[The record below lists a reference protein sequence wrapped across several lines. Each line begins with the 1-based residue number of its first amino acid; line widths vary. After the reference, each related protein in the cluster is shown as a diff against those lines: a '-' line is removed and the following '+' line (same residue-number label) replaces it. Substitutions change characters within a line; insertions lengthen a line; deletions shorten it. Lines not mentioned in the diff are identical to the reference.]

1 MSPESRTSC
10 SHNLLTLCRFQG
22 TSSAQ
27 IFVGPDCQFWSL
39 PVELLC
45 HVSTFFRA
53 ALKGEFE
60 EAKDKRVMLKKECPS
75 AFKLFVL
82 WLYKGC
88 LFDEMDASELH
99 EFTVQAWILGD
110 KLGAPAFQNC
120 LMQELVTN
128 GGNMFHDAKLVVHI
142 FDNTTKRSPLRK
154 LTVDSIVYSY
164 EDIIQGRAW
173 RSLYLSGGDVM
184 VDLMK
189 ALQQSWTSVE
199 EQSWDDP
206 AKYLVTI

>member
-1 MSPESRTSC
+1 MTSSSR
-10 SHNLLTLCRFQG
+10 NLLTLTRFQG

-27 IFVGPDCQFWSL
+27 IFVGPDCQFWCL

-53 ALKGEFE
+53 ALKDDFE
-60 EAKDKRVMLKKECPS
+60 DVKDKRVMLKEEIPS

-99 EFTVQAWILGD
+99 DFTVQAWVLGD

-120 LMQELVTN
+120 LIQELVSD
-128 GGNMFHDAKLVVHI
+128 GADKLNDPKVVRYI
-142 FDNTTKRSPLRK
+142 FDNTTKRSPLRT

-164 EDIIQGRAW
+164 ENIEQGEAW
-173 RSLYLSGGDVM
+173 RSLCLSGGDVV

-189 ALQQSWTSVE
+189 ALQQSWTAVGAH
-199 EQSWDDP
+199 SWDDT
-206 AKYLVTI
+206 AKYLVKI

>member
-1 MSPESRTSC
+1 M
-10 SHNLLTLCRFQG
+10 
-22 TSSAQ
+22 
-27 IFVGPDCQFWSL
+27 
-39 PVELLC
+39 ELLC

-53 ALKGEFE
+53 ALKDEFE
-60 EAKDKRVMLKKECPS
+60 DVKDKRVMLKEENPS

-88 LFDEMDASELH
+88 LFDEMYASELH

-120 LMQELVTN
+120 LIQELLAN
-128 GGNMFHDAKLVVHI
+128 GYEMFYDAKVVRYI

-154 LTVDSIVYSY
+154 LTVDLIVYSY
-164 EDIIQGRAW
+164 EDIDQEEAW

-189 ALQQSWTSVE
+189 ALQKSWTALKE
-199 EQSWDDP
+199 HSWDNT
-206 AKYLVTI
+206 AKYLVKI

>member
-1 MSPESRTSC
+1 MTSSSR
-10 SHNLLTLCRFQG
+10 NLLTLTRFQG

-27 IFVGPDCQFWSL
+27 IFVGPDCQFWCL

-53 ALKGEFE
+53 ALKDEFE
-60 EAKDKRVMLKKECPS
+60 DVKDKRVMLKEENPS

-99 EFTVQAWILGD
+99 DFTVQAWVLGD

-120 LMQELVTN
+120 LMQELLPN
-128 GGNMFHDAKLVVHI
+128 GGHMFYDAKVVRYI

-154 LTVDSIVYSY
+154 LTVDLIVYSY
-164 EDIIQGRAW
+164 EDIDQGKAW

-189 ALQQSWTSVE
+189 RSSKVGRL
-199 EQSWDDP
+199 
-206 AKYLVTI
+206 